1 MMALGDVEW
10 STLPCRLAELITFD
24 FAVQR
29 GAVYTQHFGTFC
41 DIPLVLIQYFKDV
54 SFFDFSE

>member
-1 MMALGDVEW
+1 MVVLGDVGW
-10 STLPCRLAELITFD
+10 SVLPCRLAYFITFD

-29 GAVYTQHFGTFC
+29 GAVYAQHFGTFC

-54 SFFDFSE
+54 SFFDFFE